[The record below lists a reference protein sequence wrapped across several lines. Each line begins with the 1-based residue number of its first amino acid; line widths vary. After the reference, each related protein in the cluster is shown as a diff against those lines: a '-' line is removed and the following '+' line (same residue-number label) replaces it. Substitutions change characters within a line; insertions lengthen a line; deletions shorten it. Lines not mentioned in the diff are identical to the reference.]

1 MATCSSILAGKSSG
15 ERRLADLQ
23 SMGLQRLGQNLAIE
37 HAYKKYLWIKKI
49 RIIEK
54 ISLHD

>member
-15 ERRLADLQ
+15 ERSLADLQ
-23 SMGLQRLGQNLAIE
+23 SMGLQRLGQNLATE
-37 HAYKKYLWIKKI
+37 RAYKKYLWIKKI
-49 RIIEK
+49 WIIEK